1 MPDRISLFGT
11 GIAYPVARYLLHK
24 HEDIVGVPSTLAVL
38 RNGDLY
44 GAEDLSDGQ
53 RHDGSVVCR
62 DRRRVALNLS
72 IKLVC
77 ARERAS
83 VVPDE

>member
-11 GIAYPVARYLLHK
+11 GNAHPVARYLLHE
-24 HEDIVGVPSTLAVL
+24 HEDIVGVPPTLAVL

-44 GAEDLSDGQ
+44 GAEDLSYGQ

-62 DRRRVALNLS
+62 NRRRVALDLS
-72 IKLVC
+72 IEPVC
-77 ARERAS
+77 ARECAG